1 MKIEKMTVDAVR
13 NLLSEWDQGEA
24 TSHQAIETQVSEM
37 LQKIKIEGDTA
48 IRSYTETYDHVTLAD
63 FRVSEAEID
72 AAYQSV
78 EPAFIEAMTHA
89 KRNITSYHEQQKRH
103 NYMDANEPGII
114 RGQLIRPIAA
124 VGVYVPGGTAA
135 YPSSVLMNVLPAK
148 IAGVPRITM
157 VTPPSE
163 TGVNPY
169 ILAAAKIAGVTEVYQ
184 VGGVQAI
191 AALAYGTESITAVD
205 KIVGPGNVYV
215 ATAKKQVFGQVGIDM
230 IAGPSEV
237 VVVADA
243 FANPRFIAADLLSQ
257 AEHDQRSRVILVTPS
272 LQQATAVAAEVEKQL
287 RDLPREAI
295 AREAIATYGTAIVV
309 NSLAEAFEVGNVI
322 APEHLEVQVTD
333 AMSHLAAIHNAGSIF
348 LGAYASEPLGD
359 YLAGPNHVLPTS
371 GTARFFSGLN
381 VDDFCKKSS
390 FISYTKDALKRDM
403 DDVIYLAEKEGL
415 DAHARAIKIRFEE
428 E

>member
-78 EPAFIEAMTHA
+78 EPAFIQAMTHA

-169 ILAAAKIAGVTEVYQ
+169 ILAAAKFAGVTEVYQ

-257 AEHDQRSRVILVTPS
+257 AEHDQRSRAILVTPS

-309 NSLAEAFEVGNVI
+309 NSLAEAFEVVNVI

-403 DDVIYLAEKEGL
+403 NDVIYLAEKEGL